1 MSLRYLIKIL
11 WLHKIYILYV
21 TIMSLEDTMVTQNI
35 KLGPQEIKLLFT
47 LEEENFS
54 AFTIGDARK
63 ILGSGATA
71 TKLVVSGLK
80 QKGRIR
86 QIERGKYLLIPSRAG
101 VEGYWVEEAW
111 AVVPHLINEY
121 YVGFWTAM
129 DFWGMTEQIL
139 YTIFVATPKRK
150 KNKVLEFGNQRYE
163 FVTLSKKK
171 FFGFVEDKSGKTKFN
186 ISSKEKTIVDG
197 LMHPEYCGGIT
208 EVTKAMWN
216 VRKEIDWIKV
226 LEVAEQVEVNVV
238 LKRLGYLLGV
248 LQIENTISKSV
259 ITKIKR
265 YPYQYLDP
273 NTVKKKIESSN
284 DYGLI
289 INRTKEELLGWMDY

>member
-1 MSLRYLIKIL
+1 
-11 WLHKIYILYV
+11 
-21 TIMSLEDTMVTQNI
+21 MVTQNI
-35 KLGPQEIKLLFT
+35 KLGPQETKLLFT
-47 LEEENFS
+47 LEEKNFS
-54 AFTIGDARK
+54 VFTIDDARK
-63 ILGSGATA
+63 ILGSGAIA

-101 VEGYWVEEAW
+101 VGGYWAEEAW
-111 AVVPHLINEY
+111 VVVPHLIDEY

-129 DFWGMTEQIL
+129 DFWEMTEQIL
-139 YTIFVATPKRK
+139 YTVFVATPKRK
-150 KNKVLEFGNQRYE
+150 KNKVLEFGDQRYE

-171 FFGFVEDKSGKTKFN
+171 FFGFIEEKSGKTKFN

-197 LMHPEYCGGIT
+197 LMHPEYCGGIP

-216 VRKEIDWIKV
+216 VRKEIDWNQV
-226 LEVAEQVEVNVV
+226 LEMAQQVEVNVV
-238 LKRLGYLLGV
+238 LKRLGYLLDI
-248 LQIENTISKSV
+248 LQIENNISKST
-259 ITKIKR
+259 IKKIKL

-273 NTVKKKIESSN
+273 NTVKKKIQSSN

>member
-1 MSLRYLIKIL
+1 
-11 WLHKIYILYV
+11 
-21 TIMSLEDTMVTQNI
+21 MVTQNI
-35 KLGPQEIKLLFT
+35 KLGPQETKLLFT
-47 LEEENFS
+47 LEEKNFS
-54 AFTIGDARK
+54 AFTIDNARK
-63 ILGSGATA
+63 ILGSGAAA

-80 QKGRIR
+80 QKGRIK

-101 VEGYWVEEAW
+101 VEGYWAEESW
-111 AVVPHLINEY
+111 VVVPYLIDEY

-139 YTIFVATPKRK
+139 YTVFVATPKRK
-150 KNKVLEFGNQRYE
+150 KNRVLEFGNQRYE
-163 FVTLSKKK
+163 FVTLSTKK
-171 FFGFVEDKSGKTKFN
+171 FFGFIEEKSGKTKFN

-197 LMHPEYCGGIT
+197 LTHPQYCGGIP
-208 EVTKAMWN
+208 EVAKAMWN
-216 VRKEIDWIKV
+216 VRKEIDWNQV
-226 LEVAEQVEVNVV
+226 LEMAQQVEVNVV
-238 LKRLGYLLGV
+238 LKRLGYLSDI
-248 LQIENTISKSV
+248 LQIENNISKS
-259 ITKIKR
+259 IIKKIKL